1 MEEYKMANIDLLG
14 ITVLLRRLCEQ
25 GKLTGKEAK
34 RILTRIAVEIGADL
48 IISLWIVDL
57 FMDISLKVW

>member
-1 MEEYKMANIDLLG
+1 MANIDLLG

-34 RILTRIAVEIGADL
+34 RILTRSAVEIGADL
-48 IISLWIVDL
+48 IISL
-57 FMDISLKVW
+57 